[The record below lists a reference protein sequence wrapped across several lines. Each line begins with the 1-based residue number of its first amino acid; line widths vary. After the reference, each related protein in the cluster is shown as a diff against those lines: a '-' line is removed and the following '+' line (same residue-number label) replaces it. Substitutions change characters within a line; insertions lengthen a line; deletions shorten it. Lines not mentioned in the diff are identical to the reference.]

1 MTVHVERASLED
13 LPGIWEI
20 HALIQGTVNDR
31 QFFVQAV
38 EDRECLVAKVG
49 WEIRGFAVRRGDFLG
64 YPLVTHLV
72 VHPDH
77 RKQGIARALIVYAE
91 RTVEQ
96 DRVFAVTRADDADAR
111 LVYRALGYGRCGEIS
126 GVMPGRAAA
135 AFFVKYLS
143 RT

>member
-1 MTVHVERASLED
+1 MAVNVERASLED
-13 LPGIWEI
+13 LQGIWEI
-20 HALIQGTVNDR
+20 HEMSGGATEDR
-31 QFFVQAV
+31 QNLVAAV
-38 EDRECLVAKVG
+38 EDRECLVAKKG
-49 WEIRGFAVRRGDFLG
+49 WAIHGFAVRRGDFLG
-64 YPLVTHLV
+64 YPLLTYLV
-72 VHPDH
+72 VHPDQ

-126 GVMPGRAAA
+126 GLMPGRAAA
-135 AFFVKYLS
+135 AFFVKYLH